1 MKVIEIKNLK
11 KTYKDNIIFS
21 DLSIFFETGK
31 LYAIIGESGC
41 GKTTLFKIISLIE
54 KFDKGELIINKK
66 NIKNLTNDSL
76 LEIRNKDIGFIFQ
89 NYFLNEHLTVLENVC
104 LPMLINKELSTLE
117 KENKA
122 RVLLNKF
129 GLLSK
134 INDFPKKLS
143 GGMQQRVAIAR
154 ALINNPNII
163 LADEPTGNL
172 DQENEKIVFE
182 ELKKLSRN
190 GKCVI
195 VVTHSEFIKK
205 YADVIYNL
213 EELKWIML

>member
-76 LEIRNKDIGFIFQ
+76 SEIRNKDIGFIFQ

-213 EELKWIML
+213 EELK

>member
-213 EELKWIML
+213 EELK